1 MFRIVNQYKNSTKGP
16 VVFLQHGIFRSC
28 DDWVDISEGGLNERH
43 NYYENG
49 REILNNCKPYQN
61 NPPANTLGFVLADCG
76 YDVWMGNSRGTTYSN
91 EHQTLSNMDPRFWQY
106 SFQQMGEYDLPT
118 SIDFVLEKTGQSK
131 L

>member
-49 REILNNCKPYQN
+49 REILNNCKSYQN

-118 SIDFVLEKTGQSK
+118 SIDFVLEKTNQSK